1 MLSIFLNFY
10 RIKWVHPGCLF
21 NLFFPLLKWFYKSRG
36 IELEFRPRQF
46 KAANLIEQGG
56 ETSFAGSE
64 AIVEVYMLASEKDIE
79 CLDITLPF
87 AYRSVAGLSIS
98 QLVLVV
104 PDSIVEKVRHILAGV
119 SLNFQVRPESSVVSY
134 SDLSIIKSHFGERS
148 GWVYQQALK
157 LALLQNSP
165 TQYALIVDS
174 DTVLLNPREWVKADG
189 SIALTPTEEFNDAYF
204 LFLKNLGSLPV
215 PPKTSFIPH
224 HMFYEVAAFQK
235 LTLQLKIE
243 NTFQVIEKIT
253 DHSDVSSSSPFSL
266 DYELYAQWSLSNL
279 KPRVRLIRWSNISM
293 SRSKLDFFRKHP
305 RFLRLSR
312 FFYNSVSFHSWN

>member
-1 MLSIFLNFY
+1 MLSLFLNFY

-21 NLFFPLLKWFYKSRG
+21 NLVFRLLKWFYRSRG

-46 KAANLIEQGG
+46 KTANRIEQGG
-56 ETSFAGSE
+56 KISLADSE
-64 AIVEVYMLASEKDIE
+64 ANVEVYMLASEKDIE

-104 PDSIVEKVRHILAGV
+104 PDSIIEKVKHILAGV
-119 SLNFQVRPESSVVSY
+119 SLNFQVLPESSVVSY
-134 SDLSIIKSHFGERS
+134 SNLSIIKSHFGERS

-165 TQYALIVDS
+165 AQYALIVDS

-204 LFLKNLGSLPV
+204 LFLERLGSLSVSPQ
-215 PPKTSFIPH
+215 TSFIPH
-224 HMFYEVAAFQK
+224 HMFYEVSAFRK
-235 LTLQLKIE
+235 LTLQLNIE
-243 NTFQVIEKIT
+243 NTFQVIEKIKE
-253 DHSDVSSSSPFSL
+253 HSDVSNSSPFSL
-266 DYELYAQWSLSNL
+266 DYEMYAQWSLSKL
-279 KPRVRLIRWSNISM
+279 DPRVRLIRWSNISM
-293 SRSKLDFFRKHP
+293 SRSRLELFRRYPK
-305 RFLRLSR
+305 FLRLSR